1 MDNLPQTEAAVA
13 TAATTTA
20 ATTTAATAAAT
31 TTATAAATTTATAAT
46 TTAPTNTCGFDAYCG
61 RAGQQEEAVMRN
73 KVVFG
78 V

>member
-1 MDNLPQTEAAVA
+1 MDNSPQTEAAVA

-31 TTATAAATTTATAAT
+31 TTATAAATTTVT
-46 TTAPTNTCGFDAYCG
+46 TTATTNTCGFDAYCG

>member
-31 TTATAAATTTATAAT
+31 TTATAAATTTAT
-46 TTAPTNTCGFDAYCG
+46 TNTCGFDAYCG